1 MSPSN
6 APDLNPLKRA
16 DAEPVFDELWQ
27 AQVLAMADTLVRQGK
42 FSASAWSDALGAEL
56 KRSEAGGEED
66 NAASYYA
73 AALRALESLLD
84 GAGEV
89 PANDLTARRD
99 AWEKAYLSTPHG
111 APVELK

>member
-1 MSPSN
+1 MN
-6 APDLNPLKRA
+6 RPDDADLKPLKRA

-27 AQVLAMADTLVRQGK
+27 AQVLAMADNLVRQGK

-56 KRSEAGGEED
+56 KKLEAAGDED
-66 NAASYYA
+66 NSATYYS
-73 AALRALESLLD
+73 AALRALEALLD
-84 GAGEV
+84 DAGAV
-89 PANDLTARRD
+89 PAEDLTARRD